1 MAMPSG
7 SALAS
12 AIGLASTDG
21 SPLPQAEA
29 RWLPL
34 AQARGLDTL
43 QGGPYPNQPMLW
55 HQRSSELMTASS
67 VNSPAS
73 SDFYEN
79 QPMLWHQRSSE
90 LMDASVNSSDFC
102 EPSDAAGAGAGRT
115 NRQSLAH
122 THFFPQGA
130 HTPHG

>member
-55 HQRSSELMTASS
+55 HQRSSELM
-67 VNSPAS
+67 
-73 SDFYEN
+73 
-79 QPMLWHQRSSE
+79 
-90 LMDASVNSSDFC
+90 DASVNSSDFC